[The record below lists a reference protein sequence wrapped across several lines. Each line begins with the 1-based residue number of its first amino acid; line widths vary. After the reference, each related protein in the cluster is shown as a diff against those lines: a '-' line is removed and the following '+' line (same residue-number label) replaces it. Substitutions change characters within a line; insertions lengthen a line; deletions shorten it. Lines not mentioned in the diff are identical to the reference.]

1 MTELT
6 FCLIMKHFHTSSNDA
21 VDKFLPRDSA
31 VSISVLT
38 TEHIHDS

>member
-1 MTELT
+1 MTELI
-6 FCLIMKHFHTSSNDA
+6 FFVRMKHTGSNDA
-21 VDKFLPRDSA
+21 VDEFFPRDSA